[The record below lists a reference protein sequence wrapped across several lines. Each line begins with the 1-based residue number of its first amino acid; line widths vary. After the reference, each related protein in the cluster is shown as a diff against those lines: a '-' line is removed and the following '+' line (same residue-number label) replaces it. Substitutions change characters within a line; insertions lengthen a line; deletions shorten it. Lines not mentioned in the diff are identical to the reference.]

1 MFLTHLR
8 PARLD
13 DCADIHSAHE
23 FSVRYACEHY
33 YDDNILQA
41 WLERLSM
48 DSYTEAI
55 AHRTV
60 WVIEYKNHI
69 QGFFQLNLPRAELD
83 ALYVHPFVH
92 RQGLGTAMLQKAEHI
107 AFNSGLGMLKLYASL
122 NSVRFYEIN
131 GYKKISDCEV
141 HLNPKVSVPVGL
153 MQKYLHESDIIY

>member
-92 RQGLGTAMLQKAEHI
+92 RQGLGTAMLQKAEQI
-107 AFNSGLGMLKLYASL
+107 AFNSSLGLLKLYASL

-141 HLNPKVSVPVGL
+141 HLNPKVSVQVGL

>member
-92 RQGLGTAMLQKAEHI
+92 RQGLGTAMLQKAEQI
-107 AFNSGLGMLKLYASL
+107 AFNSGLGLLKLYASL

-141 HLNPKVSVPVGL
+141 HLNPKVSVQVGL

>member
-92 RQGLGTAMLQKAEHI
+92 RQGLGTAMLQKAEQI

-141 HLNPKVSVPVGL
+141 HLNPKVSVPVSL

>member
-8 PARLD
+8 PARLE

-41 WLERLSM
+41 WLSHLSIN
-48 DSYTEAI
+48 SYIEAI
-55 AHRTV
+55 KTRTV

-69 QGFFQLNLPRAELD
+69 QGFFQLNLSKSELD

-92 RQGLGTAMLQKAEHI
+92 RQGLGTAMLQKAEQI
-107 AFNSGLGMLKLYASL
+107 AFNSGLGFLKLYASL

-131 GYKKISDCEV
+131 GYQKISDYDI
-141 HLNPKVSVPVGL
+141 HLSPQVSVQVAL
-153 MQKYLHESDIIY
+153 MRKYLHEDEIIY

>member
-55 AHRTV
+55 EHRTV

-92 RQGLGTAMLQKAEHI
+92 RQGLGTAMLQKAEQI

-141 HLNPKVSVPVGL
+141 HLNDQVSVPVEL
-153 MQKYLHESDIIY
+153 MQKYLHESDMIF

>member
-92 RQGLGTAMLQKAEHI
+92 RQGLGTAMLQKAEQI

-141 HLNPKVSVPVGL
+141 HLNDQVSVPVEL
-153 MQKYLHESDIIY
+153 MQKYLHESDMIF

>member
-8 PARLD
+8 PARFD

-55 AHRTV
+55 EHRTV

-92 RQGLGTAMLQKAEHI
+92 RQGLGTAMLQKAEQI
-107 AFNSGLGMLKLYASL
+107 AFNSGLGLLKLYASL